1 MKYLSI
7 IFLIL
12 TIQSFAQK
20 NNEVNTL
27 KERTNMDFELT
38 LENWQNIPCTKNRN
52 ATKEDVDNGNAVF
65 VIENI
70 EHKPYKIE
78 LPKLAYW
85 NDIESDDKKL
95 VVIIQMEE
103 SSQGIVTGYKDFEG
117 NYGAGFFYEFN
128 ILSEKEIQKLKK

>member
-1 MKYLSI
+1 MRYLNI

-20 NNEVNTL
+20 INEGNTL
-27 KERTNMDFELT
+27 KETTNMDFELT
-38 LENWQNIPCTKNRN
+38 LENWQNVPCTKNRN
-52 ATKEDVDNGNAVF
+52 ATKEDVEKGNAVF
-65 VIENI
+65 VIEKI

-78 LPKLAYW
+78 LPQLAYW
-85 NDIESDDKKL
+85 NDTESNNKKL
-95 VVIIQMEE
+95 VVIIQIEE

-128 ILSEKEIQKLKK
+128 ILNEEEIQKLKK